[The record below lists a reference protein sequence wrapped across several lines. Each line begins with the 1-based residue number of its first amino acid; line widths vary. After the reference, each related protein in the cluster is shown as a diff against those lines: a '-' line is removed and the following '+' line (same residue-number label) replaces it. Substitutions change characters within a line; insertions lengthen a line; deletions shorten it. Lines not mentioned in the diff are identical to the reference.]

1 MNREVISHAM
11 DNIDT
16 AYIQEAYE
24 YDGDKK
30 RNRRIFSWKRTVG
43 LVAALVV
50 CFTLALPALAAAD
63 VGPAYDLLYA
73 ISPEMAQ
80 KLKPVRLSDTDNDIK
95 MEVISAY
102 IRDDNAEVLV
112 SLQDTAAER
121 IDETTDLFDSYSIN
135 RPFSCSATCNM
146 VNYDPETH
154 TATFLISITQWGERE
169 IDGEK
174 LTFSIDKFL
183 SDKQEYR
190 DTLPDIDLSNA
201 SVAPQIQTQS
211 DLRGTS
217 WNGGE
222 NPFGNEVDCLIPSA
236 DNTVSPVDGV
246 TITAIGFVDGELHV
260 QVHYDDILN
269 TDNNGDVWLEDADGT
284 VHGCYGAVHFWDNNR
299 VGSYSEYIFDISPDQ
314 ISNYELA
321 GYFKT
326 CSTVTTGDWQVTF
339 SLEYEE

>member
-11 DNIDT
+11 DNVDT
-16 AYIQEAYE
+16 AYIQEALE
-24 YDGDKK
+24 YDSNKK
-30 RNRRIFSWKRTVG
+30 RSRHIFSWKRAVG
-43 LVAALVV
+43 LVAALAL
-50 CFTLALPALAAAD
+50 CFTLAVPALAAAD
-63 VGPAYDLLYA
+63 VGPAYDLLYS

-80 KLKPVRLSDTDNDIK
+80 KLKPVRMSDTDNGIK

-102 IRDDNAEVLV
+102 IRDDKAEVLV
-112 SLQDTAAER
+112 SLQDTTAER

-146 VNYDPETH
+146 VSYDPETN

-183 SDKQEYR
+183 SDKQEYKG
-190 DTLPDIDLSNA
+190 TLSGVDLSDA
-201 SVAPQIQTQS
+201 STAPQLQAQS

-222 NPFGNEVDCLIPSA
+222 KPFGDEVDCLIPSVDDA
-236 DNTVSPVDGV
+236 ISPVDGV
-246 TITAIGFVDGELHV
+246 AVTAIGFVDGELHV

-284 VHGCYGAVHFWDNNR
+284 VYGYYGAVHFWDDEQ
-299 VGSYSEYIFDISPDQ
+299 VGSYSEYIFNISPDQ
-314 ISNYELA
+314 ISDYKLA

-339 SLEYEE
+339 PLEYEE